1 MNFKKRL
8 IFSFSICSIFL
19 LSHCSQRADLISPPL
34 PPPIGIG
41 FPCAPSPT
49 VQASV
54 IGPQVIVGTSVRVKF
69 LVAGLCNG
77 NQFKVAGSPAIS
89 TNLVLEIN
97 DVFYNEGAMTR
108 PYYLIMVDATGAQ
121 VGSSFTAYLSLI
133 VFPIGGSTT
142 TLPVATT
149 TTTIPVTTTS
159 TTLPLQAPSCTIERL
174 VSPQISCSAIGCP
187 QSAYPPTSND
197 QQSIWVRFTPSG
209 GGDLNSTFMGRAI
222 AGNLPRVFQISTYSF
237 PFFEMDGESRNQ
249 NGSSSCHLSV
259 QTSYCIQS
267 VTCAVTPTSVTT
279 ELTVIG
285 RYDQIYI
292 QGVAQGLPF
301 YQWPWVVYT
310 ENFSGSSQVRQRT
323 SLGLVTSLSGDRWSC
338 PVSYS
343 VPNQP
348 APPPPPP
355 ANFLTLGQTL
365 NAGQSLVPVGP
376 NICGCSAVMQ
386 GDGNFVVYRG
396 NSALWN
402 SRTFNNPGANFS
414 LQTDGNLVVRNGQI
428 AKWDSQTY
436 NKGAWQLHMQAD
448 CNLVLYSFNFSTA
461 VWNSRSQQAG
471 CY

>member
-1 MNFKKRL
+1 MNFKKL
-8 IFSFSICSIFL
+8 VTFSFSVGSLFL
-19 LSHCSQRADLISPPL
+19 LSHCSQRPDGSMYPLNEVVVNKPPL
-34 PPPIGIG
+34 
-41 FPCAPSPT
+41 CSPSPT

-54 IGPQVIVGTSVRVKF
+54 IGPQVIVGTSIRVKF

-77 NQFKVAGSPAIS
+77 NQFKVAGWPAIS
-89 TNLVLEIN
+89 TNLALEIN
-97 DVFYNEGAMTR
+97 DVFYNEGNMTR

-174 VSPQISCSAIGCP
+174 ISP

-222 AGNLPRVFQISTYSF
+222 AGTLPRVFQISTYTF

-267 VTCAVTPTSVTT
+267 VTRAVTPTSVTT

-292 QGVAQGLPF
+292 QGVAQRLPLW
-301 YQWPWVVYT
+301 QLPWVVYT
-310 ENFSGSSQVRQRT
+310 ENFSGSSKVRQRT

-343 VPNQP
+343 VPNQ
-348 APPPPPP
+348 PPPPP

-402 SRTFNNPGANFS
+402 SKTFNNPGANFS

-428 AKWDSQTY
+428 PKWDSKTY
-436 NKGAWQLHMQAD
+436 KKGAWQLHMQAD
-448 CNLVLYSFNFSTA
+448 CNLVLYSFNLSTA